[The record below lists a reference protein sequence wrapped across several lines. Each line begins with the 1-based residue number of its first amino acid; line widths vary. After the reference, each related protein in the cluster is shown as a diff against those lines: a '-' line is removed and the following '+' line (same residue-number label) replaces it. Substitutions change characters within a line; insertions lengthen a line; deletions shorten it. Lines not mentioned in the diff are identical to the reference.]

1 MLRRFFP
8 VALLVTLCASST
20 AFAAQQEVD
29 VTSAAVAAD
38 VRIEINILAG
48 SVRVTGWDEDQI
60 RVRGTLAPEAEGLL
74 FEVDRDDVEIGVDM
88 PRRRRR
94 DPQAEIGESHL
105 EINVPRTASLEVE
118 ALASSIT
125 VEGVEGDVRLENT
138 AGSITY
144 AGAARRIEADSASGD
159 IEVDSSTEGASIEVE
174 GVAGAILVQF
184 RDADVRVG
192 TLTGNV
198 RVIGG
203 VVHEGDFESVS
214 GILYFEGEL
223 APQGSVS
230 FENFNGDIELLVP
243 EDSSAAFD
251 ITTYSGSIETEF
263 GYEGRSVDAYTPE
276 QQAEFTLGGGGA
288 SVDIETFAGAV
299 SVRRR

>member
-29 VTSAAVAAD
+29 VTSAAVVAD